1 MHQKVFYQCE
11 HCEHYIQHYN
21 ISEERIWKVGCG
33 HCKCRDKDLKPSL
46 RDCKYFKPIN
56 EQEVIEQK
64 QQHSLEVLKEVEMTL
79 KHLKLYLNKNQ
90 NGPKVDKCLIKKYK

>member
-1 MHQKVFYQCE
+1 MKAFYRCE
-11 HCEHYIQHYN
+11 HCQHYIQHYN

-56 EQEVIEQK
+56 EQELIE
-64 QQHSLEVLKEVEMTL
+64 
-79 KHLKLYLNKNQ
+79 
-90 NGPKVDKCLIKKYK
+90 